1 MNVLKAII
9 VTPVKIAYWS
19 ATTSMNAVVGSAAFI
34 GNVRKWRDKDLPA
47 HGTASY
53 ATDKVLKASGH
64 LNPGGFYMG
73 VSSKGKRLYSHPER
87 SGVLM
92 APPGMGK
99 SQHFIAYL
107 KSLEVLAPE
116 KRPYLIVSDPAN
128 ELYRECAPVMA
139 AVGYNIAKI
148 SLTEPNQWTKY
159 DVLAELDPHDTYQ
172 YDDDLKRLC
181 ELFIPDEPNSKQPHF
196 LEFARLLLK
205 CVITVNVKYEG
216 NRKTI
221 GELVSELVLESKRE
235 ALFKRIKPY
244 NDDYVTAVLDT
255 ISKMGDKPEGL
266 SMMSTALR
274 KLEPWSNAAVKE
286 VTTYGPNLNGQNT
299 RGWTWEQ
306 MLLHPEPFVLFIN
319 TGTNQGGGALSR
331 VIYGN
336 AINAVGRI
344 WNKTDRPL
352 SRELRVVIDEAGLV
366 GYCNAVVHGFERL
379 RKAGVR
385 VMLCFLSMEEFHST
399 YKESATIWSGSD
411 VAVWG
416 GSRDMKLYKEVSE
429 FIGDKTIQNKN
440 YSQSDH
446 GESKGYGEQARRL
459 IKPDELM
466 RMEYEEQ
473 ILLLGTLTVKCGKT
487 FRRTKDGVKHL

>member
-1 MNVLKAII
+1 MNMLKAII
-9 VTPVKIAYWS
+9 VTPFKVAYWG
-19 ATTSMNAVVGSAAFI
+19 ATASIGAVLGSAAFI

-47 HGTASY
+47 HGSASY
-53 ATDKVLKASGH
+53 ATERTLKASGH
-64 LNPGGFYMG
+64 LNPGGFFMG
-73 VSSKGKRLYSHPER
+73 VTDKGRRLYSHPER

-107 KSLEVLAPE
+107 KSLSVLAPE

-128 ELYRECAPVMA
+128 ELYKQCGPIMA
-139 AVGYNIAKI
+139 AMGYNIAKV
-148 SLTEPNQWTKY
+148 SLTEPHLWTKY
-159 DVLAELDPHDTYQ
+159 DVLAELDPHDIYQ

-216 NRKTI
+216 NSKTI

-255 ISKMGDKPEGL
+255 INKMGDKPEGL

-274 KLEPWSNAAVKE
+274 KLEPWSNAAVRE
-286 VTTYGPNLNGQNT
+286 VTTYGPNLYGQNA

-306 MLLHPEPFVLFIN
+306 MLLHPEPFVMFIN

-385 VMLCFLSMEEFHST
+385 IMLCFLSMDEFHDT
-399 YKESATIWSGSD
+399 YREATTLLSGCD
-411 VAVWG
+411 IAVWG
-416 GSRDMKLYKEVSE
+416 GSRDMKLYKEASA
-429 FIGDKTIQNKN
+429 FAGNMTIQNKSW
-440 YSQSDH
+440 SQSDH
-446 GESKGYGEQARRL
+446 GESKGYSEQG
-459 IKPDELM
+459 KPLVTASDLM
-466 RMEYEEQ
+466 SLAYEEQ
-473 ILLLGTLTVKCGKT
+473 VLFLGTLVVKCRKT
-487 FRRTKDGVKHL
+487 FRRIKGDVQHL

>member
-9 VTPVKIAYWS
+9 VTPIQVAWWAS
-19 ATTSMNAVVGSAAFI
+19 TSLTKAIIGSAAFI
-34 GNVRKWRDKDLPA
+34 GRVRKWRDKDVPA
-47 HGTASY
+47 HGAAAYAS
-53 ATDKVLKASGH
+53 DKTLKANGH
-64 LNPGGFYMG
+64 FNAGGFYMG
-73 VSSKGKRLYSHPER
+73 VTAKGKRLYSHQER

-107 KSLEVLAPE
+107 KSIQELEPH

-128 ELYRECAPVMA
+128 ELYRECAPLLSSMGYD
-139 AVGYNIAKI
+139 VGKI
-148 SLTEPNQWTKY
+148 SLTQPNDWTKY
-159 DVLAELDPHDTYQ
+159 DVLAELDPHDED
-172 YDDDLKRLC
+172 YDDDLARIC
-181 ELFIPDEPNSKQPHF
+181 QLFVPDEPDSKQPHF
-196 LEFARLLLK
+196 VQFTRLLLK
-205 CVITVNVKYEG
+205 CVITVNVKFEG

-221 GELVSELVLESKRE
+221 GELVMELVLESKRD

-244 NDDYVTAVLDT
+244 DDEYVIATLDN
-255 ISKMGDKPEGL
+255 ISKMADKPEGF

-274 KLEPWSNAAVKE
+274 KLEPWSNSSVRK
-286 VTTYGPNLNGQNT
+286 VTTYGPGIDGQNQ
-299 RGWTWEQ
+299 RGWKWEQ
-306 MLLHPEPFVLFIN
+306 RLLHPDPFVMFVN

-344 WNKTDRPL
+344 WNKTDKPL
-352 SRELRVVIDEAGLV
+352 CRELRLIIDEAGLV

-385 VMLCFLSMEEFHST
+385 VFLCFLSMEEFHST
-399 YKESATIWSGSD
+399 YKEATTLWSGSD

-473 ILLLGTLTVKCGKT
+473 VLLLGTLTVKCRKA
-487 FRRTKDGVKHL
+487 FRRIKDGIQHL